1 LKIELE
7 FVEAYKYEG
16 IPGVRY
22 RFRVKGTK
30 IYINVT
36 ATNIEEASRKAEQI
50 IKNLELDK
58 YLQEISKQV

>member
-1 LKIELE
+1 LRIELE

-22 RFRVKGTK
+22 RFRIKGTK

-36 ATNIEEASRKAEQI
+36 ATNIEEASKKAEQI
-50 IKNLELDK
+50 IRNLELDK
-58 YLQEISKQV
+58 YLQNVSK